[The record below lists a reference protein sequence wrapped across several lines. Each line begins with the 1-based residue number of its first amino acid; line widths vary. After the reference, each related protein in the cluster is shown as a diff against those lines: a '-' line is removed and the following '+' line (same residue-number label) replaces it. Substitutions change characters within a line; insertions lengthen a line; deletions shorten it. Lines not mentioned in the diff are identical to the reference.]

1 MPTLVVLS
9 YCMKSKHCSFI
20 YIFFFLLTALSSQAN
35 LNAPPQLIG
44 VDNVTLPND
53 SLMLMN
59 SLLVDYHVDYDIA
72 ITTKNTNEIANSLHK
87 IGLVYLRLEQLD
99 LASNYAWRLLNVSE
113 KYALKNQTLFAY
125 ALLYKVNK
133 QKGSLSKANS
143 FLRKYNESFSKINE
157 VDLQNTWNGVLIENR
172 SKNLDLAKEELID
185 TREVKPEA
193 IKLSEIE
200 HEASFVKKP
209 MVYIWIAA
217 FMLTLIFLWKGNVI
231 FTKNVYH
238 FSDAGNQKGK
248 AQASVIEIEPV
259 KEISILGGGEK
270 KQEVLQPQVNEE
282 VMQVNK
288 EELEIKT
295 LTKKEDVIVLKR
307 EDRKTEKP
315 NWLMELE
322 KKVTSISDR
331 TDVKLSMTSVG
342 LFSQLSDE
350 EAKNIDDL
358 VFATLPMFLKCS
370 NLNTFSLSFIDNQ
383 YGFVCIMNGF
393 PVNTEFEIMDSFTL
407 NAIQKRLR
415 TMEGLQVYANREEAN
430 SVKLV
435 VKTYYPSTN
444 N

>member
-1 MPTLVVLS
+1 
-9 YCMKSKHCSFI
+9 MKSKHRPFI

-133 QKGSLSKANS
+133 KKGSLSKANS

-157 VDLQNTWNGVLIENR
+157 TDLQNTWNGVLIENR
-172 SKNLDLAKEELID
+172 SINLGLAKEELIE
-185 TREVKPEA
+185 TEEIKPDA
-193 IKLSEIE
+193 ISLSVLEN
-200 HEASFVKKP
+200 EASFVKKP
-209 MVYIWIAA
+209 IMYMLITA
-217 FMLTLIFLWKGNVI
+217 FMIVLLLLWKGNVM

-238 FSDAGNQKGK
+238 FSDAGNQKETDK
-248 AQASVIEIEPV
+248 ASIIEIEPV
-259 KEISILGGGEK
+259 KEMVQETSVFGTVEK
-270 KQEVLQPQVNEE
+270 KEEVLRPQVDK
-282 VMQVNK
+282 VAMLVK
-288 EELEIKT
+288 EEEREIKVSV
-295 LTKKEDVIVLKR
+295 KNEHAIVLKS
-307 EDRKTEKP
+307 EDRKIEKS
-315 NWLMELE
+315 NWLMEIE
-322 KKVTSISDR
+322 KKVNSISDR

-358 VFATLPMFLKCS
+358 VFATLPMFLKCP
-370 NLNTFSLSFIDNQ
+370 NLNIFSLSFIDNQ

-393 PVNTEFEIMDSFTL
+393 PVNAAFEIMDSFTL

-415 TMEGLQVYANREEAN
+415 TMEGLQVYANSEEAN
-430 SVKLV
+430 AVKLV